1 MKNASIHDIS
11 KSTSGYESVGGGG
24 AAGKRSNEEGS
35 TTSLATSPGGP
46 PQRKAD
52 LAVSY
57 AENQC
62 IKTIQRLERKC
73 RPRIVFCC
81 WMPK

>member
-1 MKNASIHDIS
+1 MKNLDIS

-35 TTSLATSPGGP
+35 TTSLATSGGGP

-52 LAVSY
+52 LAVSSTLY
-57 AENQC
+57 ISE
-62 IKTIQRLERKC
+62 
-73 RPRIVFCC
+73 
-81 WMPK
+81 